1 MPDAFHAQIRT
12 ALDNPGLQAALD
24 LNAERRLNARL
35 QAYTSLSEDALTLR
49 RRAHAVRAETIAH
62 LETYLDQFIA
72 RAQANGLIVH
82 RAIDA
87 AQAVEIV
94 MGIARLQGAR
104 LIAKAKTMI
113 GEEIQLNQA
122 LEEAGLT
129 VVETDL
135 GEYIVQLRGE
145 RPAHI
150 LTPAVHLRRADVGQ
164 TFHEKLGLPF
174 TDDVATLV
182 AAARRNLRQVFL
194 DADIGISGV
203 NFGVVESG
211 SLCLLSNEGNARMVT
226 TLPPVHV
233 ALMGIERLVR
243 TMDDL
248 ALMLSLLPRS
258 ATGQKMTVYTSLIHS
273 PRRPFETDG
282 PQERHLVLVDN
293 GRSALRVSNL
303 AEALYCIRCGA
314 CLNACPVFREI
325 GGHAYVSIHGQGS
338 PYSGPIGA
346 VISPGLFGQAEFGGL
361 AHASTLCG
369 ACKEACPVDIDL
381 PELLL
386 RVRAGA
392 GKPPSAASQLDP
404 ANHAPHTLQWGLR
417 LYGWAAADERR
428 FAAAQKVAGLFSRLL
443 PPFSDWLRLPAWS
456 GWGLSRDF
464 PRPAARPFRTR
475 FQTMDR
481 EVTTAALETSQ
492 PPGQSPIS
500 NPQFPVSASQPPL
513 PRLSTAFLMERFA
526 SELTA
531 LGGTIN
537 VCQPAEIGEHLL
549 TFLQERAISS
559 IMAWEGRQLPD
570 GLLDAL
576 VEAGIQ
582 VSHIPDPTARAGLT
596 GAVAA
601 VAETGT
607 LVLPSGVGRLQSA
620 ALLPTIHIAILN
632 SRDIYEN
639 LPQVLNLREVREA
652 SSVALIS
659 GPSRTADI
667 EMSLT
672 IGMHGPAEVHVFCLD

>member
-1 MPDAFHAQIRT
+1 MVDVFHAQIRT

-35 QAYTSLSEDALTLR
+35 NAYTSLSEDVQTLR

-62 LETYLDQFIA
+62 LDTYLDQFIA
-72 RAQANGLIVH
+72 QAQANGLIVH
-82 RAIDA
+82 RAADA

-94 MGIARLQGAR
+94 LGIARHHGAR
-104 LIAKAKTMI
+104 LVAKAKTMV

-122 LEEAGLT
+122 LEESGLT

-145 RPAHI
+145 RPSHI
-150 LTPAVHLRRADVGQ
+150 LTPAVHLSRADVGQ
-164 TFHEKLGLPF
+164 TFHEQLGIPY
-174 TDDVATLV
+174 TDDVAVLV
-182 AAARRNLRQVFL
+182 AAARRTLRQTFL
-194 DADIGISGV
+194 DADLGISGV
-203 NFGVVESG
+203 NFGVVETG
-211 SLCLLSNEGNARMVT
+211 SLCLLSNEGNGRMVS
-226 TLPPVHV
+226 TLPPVHI

-273 PRRPFETDG
+273 SRRPYELDG
-282 PQERHLVLVDN
+282 PQQRHLVLVDN
-293 GRSALRVSNL
+293 GRSSLRDSNL

-325 GGHAYVSIHGQGS
+325 GGHAYVSIHGQAS

-361 AHASTLCG
+361 ARASTLCG
-369 ACKEACPVDIDL
+369 ACKDACPVNIDL

-392 GKPPSAASQLDP
+392 GKPPIGATRSDAANL
-404 ANHAPHTLQWGLR
+404 APHALQWGLR

-428 FAAAQKVAGLFSRLL
+428 FAAAQKVAGFFGRLL
-443 PPFSDWLRLPAWS
+443 PSFSGWLRLPAWS

-464 PRPAARPFRTR
+464 PVPPARPFRTR
-475 FQTMDR
+475 FQTRD
-481 EVTTAALETSQ
+481 TAAAAPAPATS
-492 PPGQSPIS
+492 PPRDRSPIP
-500 NPQFPVSASQPPL
+500 NPQFSVSAAQPPSSPL
-513 PRLSTAFLMERFA
+513 PPVPLMERFA

-531 LGGTIN
+531 LGGTFN
-537 VCQPAEIGEHLL
+537 VCQPAEIGERLF
-549 TFLQERAISS
+549 TFLQERSISS
-559 IMAWEGRQLPD
+559 IMAWEDRELPD

-576 VEAGIQ
+576 VKAGIQ
-582 VSHIPDPTARAGLT
+582 VNHFPDPTARAGLT
-596 GAVAA
+596 GALAA
-601 VAETGT
+601 VADTGT
-607 LVLPSGVGRLQSA
+607 LVLPSGSGRLATAS
-620 ALLPTIHIAILN
+620 LLPAIHIAILN
-632 SRDIYEN
+632 SRDIYAN
-639 LPQVLNLREVREA
+639 LPQVLNLREVKEA
-652 SSVALIS
+652 SSVALVS